1 MRSAIDIARRDLAAM
16 FMTPTGWVVLGAWG
30 LIASLVFSLM
40 TLLEGEPATLRA
52 VIVVAGW
59 SAAILAP
66 AISMRA
72 FAEEGRLGTME
83 LLLSSPI
90 SATSLVVGKV
100 AACVGM
106 LVVLGLP
113 VLVLA
118 GVAELYG
125 RVDPGELLS
134 GLLGLLLIGTAMASL
149 GVLVSSR
156 TTSQVVAY
164 LVTFFAC
171 FALVLVVKGVPG
183 LLPQVLPAS
192 ANASWIETIRS
203 VDPLLRLDSFALGLF
218 DTANIVWFVAV
229 VAFFM
234 LTAIVSLLAP
244 RWPRA
249 VGLGGRLGRLVSTGV
264 FLLGGA
270 VIAVSL
276 VVVFSSP
283 SVRIKSDFTKT
294 RAYSLTPA
302 TVALLETLD
311 GSWSV
316 HLLVSGDQTD
326 VVTLRHVDEVLE
338 RMGAVND
345 SFSAERIDP
354 SDPTAM
360 LQYEALL
367 ERLVAQEQGTIDEWM
382 AAIDQGLDAFEAL
395 RSVGGV
401 LARSARDTVGS
412 LESSQS
418 SEFIT
423 RVGETLGT
431 VSEQGGTF
439 REYLEEALQTS
450 LAQPLPDWELVKSSL
465 VANNGLYASEFEQ
478 LADVLLQWS
487 TDTSLDEGVQAFA
500 TTHLATVEAT
510 AVALR
515 KSVDALNRL
524 EQLEVA
530 RVGVAVA
537 EGDVAIVSGPNGFL
551 IVPPWQLFPPTA
563 VTRESGS
570 VIGFDRRF
578 RGEEVLAS
586 AIRALEKGVMPHIVF
601 VHAEER
607 SMLRSRDDG
616 MDVYAVAEAMRTAR
630 MTVEEWTPS
639 QHSRPA
645 PQASGAPTVW
655 VVLPPLRRTGIAY
668 QESEHT
674 LIEATRSLL
683 ADGEAVLL
691 TPARSLLPL
700 VGQRDPW
707 ATMLEAFGVEIQ
719 TGKVVYE
726 FVPASTSEEDAGV
739 LSVQYVNHPAPA
751 AGVLGAAL
759 QGKRL
764 FLNHPTPVVLA
775 AVSET
780 NATIVAAIE
789 PNILRF
795 LEDDWRGD
803 GSNIRV
809 LPEEKRFAESQ
820 PIVVAIERGEQR
832 AIVVGSGGWLLSA
845 IVNDSGT
852 LGGNRVVLLNPGNR
866 ELALSGV
873 AWLAGMDELIATAS
887 SGGEVARFQGI
898 TPQGR
903 LVWGLVLPLFLGV
916 GPLVVGSIVGSIRRR
931 GA

>member
-1 MRSAIDIARRDLAAM
+1 MRVALDIARRDLAAM

-106 LVVLGLP
+106 LVVLGFP
-113 VLVLA
+113 VLVLG

-134 GLLGLLLIGTAMASL
+134 GLVGLVLIGTAMASL

-171 FALVLVVKGVPG
+171 FALVLIVKSAPG
-183 LLPQVLPAS
+183 LLPQVLAAS
-192 ANASWIETIRS
+192 ADASWIGSIRAF
-203 VDPLLRLDSFALGLF
+203 DPLLRLDSFALGLF
-218 DTANIVWFVAV
+218 DTANIAWFLALI
-229 VAFFM
+229 AFFM
-234 LTAIVSLLAP
+234 LTAIVSLLEP

-249 VGLGGRLGRLVSTGV
+249 RGLGGRLWRNVSTGV

-270 VIAVSL
+270 ITAVSI
-276 VVVFSSP
+276 VIVFSSP
-283 SVRIKSDFTKT
+283 SVRLKSDFTKT

-302 TVALLETLD
+302 TVDLLEKLE
-311 GSWSV
+311 GAWSV
-316 HLLVSGDQTD
+316 HLLVSDDQTD
-326 VVTLRHVDEVLE
+326 AMTLRHVDEVLE
-338 RMGAVND
+338 RMRAVNP
-345 SFSAERIDP
+345 SISAERIDP
-354 SDPTAM
+354 SDPAS
-360 LQYEALL
+360 LLRYEALL
-367 ERLVAQEQGTIDEWM
+367 ERLVAHEQGTIDAWM
-382 AAIDQGLDAFEAL
+382 AAIDEGLGAFEAL
-395 RSVGGV
+395 RRVGGV
-401 LARSARDTVGS
+401 LAGSARETVAR
-412 LESSQS
+412 LETSQPR
-418 SEFIT
+418 EFIA

-431 VSEQGGTF
+431 VADQGGAF

-450 LAQPLPDWELVKSSL
+450 PAHPLPDWGLVKSSL
-465 VANNGLYASEFEQ
+465 VANNDLYASEFEQ

-487 TDTSLDEGVQAFA
+487 TDQSLAEGVRTFA
-500 TTHLATVEAT
+500 SAHLASVEAT

-524 EQLEVA
+524 DELEVA

-537 EGDVAIVSGPNGFL
+537 EGDVAIVSGPQGFL
-551 IVPPWQLFPPTA
+551 IVPPWQLFPPSA

-586 AIRALEKGVMPHIVF
+586 AIRAIEQGVMPHVIF
-601 VHAEER
+601 MHSEER

-630 MTVEEWTPS
+630 MTVDEWMPS
-639 QHSRPA
+639 QTSRPA
-645 PQASGAPTVW
+645 PQADGASRVW

-674 LIEATRSLL
+674 LIAATRSLL

-700 VGQRDPW
+700 VGQKDPW
-707 ATMLEAFGVEIQ
+707 STMLEDFGVEIH
-719 TGKVVYE
+719 TGTVVYE
-726 FVPASTSEEDAGV
+726 FVPASTSEEDSGV
-739 LSVQYVNHPAPA
+739 LSVQYVSHPAPA

-764 FLNHPTPVVLA
+764 FLNHPTPVVIE
-775 AVSET
+775 VESTT
-780 NATIVAAIE
+780 NATVVAAIE
-789 PNILRF
+789 PTLLRF

-803 GSNIRV
+803 GANIRV
-809 LPEEKRFAESQ
+809 LPEEKRFAQPQ
-820 PIVVAIERGEQR
+820 PIVVALERDLQR
-832 AIVVGSGGWLLSA
+832 ALVVGSGGWLLSA
-845 IVNDSGT
+845 IVNDAGT

-887 SGGEVARFQGI
+887 SGGEVARFQGV
-898 TPQGR
+898 TPQAR
-903 LVWGLVLPLFLGV
+903 LAWGFGLPLFLGV
-916 GPLVVGSIVGSIRRR
+916 GPLIVGSIVSSFRRR
-931 GA
+931 GT